1 MRCLRCNRRLKE
13 KNARYGKKCLRLLFG
28 SITFQKIKFGGMSDA
43 QYDWIETETQ
53 QGASPDPA
61 ESGGDAC

>member
-28 SITFQKIKFGGMSDA
+28 SITLQQIKSRGMSDG

-53 QGASPDPA
+53 QRAGANAA
-61 ESGGDAC
+61 EGCSDAR